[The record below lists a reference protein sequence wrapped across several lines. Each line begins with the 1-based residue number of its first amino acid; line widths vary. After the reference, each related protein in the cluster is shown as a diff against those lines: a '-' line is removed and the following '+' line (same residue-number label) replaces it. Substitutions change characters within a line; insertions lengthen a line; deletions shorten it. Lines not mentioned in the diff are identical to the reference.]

1 MITYRPFWETLL
13 KKNMTTYELIYKQGI
28 PANTIHRM
36 KHGAAITTK
45 TIDEL
50 CSILDCEVSEVIE
63 FKKDEG

>member
-1 MITYRPFWETLL
+1 MIIYRPFWETLL

-28 PANTIHRM
+28 PANTIHPM
-36 KHGAAITTK
+36 KHGEAITTK

-63 FKKDEG
+63 YKKDE